1 MFCTKC
7 GAYVPDGQK
16 FCTSCGAPLDDGA
29 SANGSASAANS
40 AVGVGADPL
49 SYAPDIA
56 RQEYQTGVAQ
66 PAASQASRRA
76 ATGQAGQAAYGSP
89 SYQSDQGYGSQPY
102 ARQGSQ
108 AYAQQTYGHQ
118 GARQSSSAY
127 AQQGTSRQPA
137 YMPPVEVPGVNE
149 PKPAHGGKGGNG
161 KKTALIVAA
170 VVAAIVLGGGAGYYF
185 GVYQPQQ
192 AKIERQEKEAE
203 EDAIKHSKHPVRI
216 TASGSGWDTST
227 GASKLPVQV
236 TGTDVDGKN
245 VDQVFYVDSDGNG
258 IKLMQGKYTLKVAA
272 SPLGSNG
279 EIWDVPNIAVSV
291 KLGDALKKDEKLDL
305 RDDAKFELG
314 DPVNAVDVEPGDI
327 TTAQNYARDG
337 GCDSADDA
345 DALANLATSARNGAV
360 TSYNNA
366 VSAARKK
373 SLTYDGDVFT
383 FQVPDSWA
391 GNWDVQVDQGTYS
404 GVKNGLYVVYN
415 IYHDGVQVHSLELS
429 NHYNSAF
436 NVVGYTKNV
445 GKSTNLALGSYGA
458 LSGDS
463 DWEYIVNSI
472 HIK

>member
-7 GAYVPDGQK
+7 GAQVPEGQQ
-16 FCTSCGAPLDDGA
+16 FCTNCGAPLDSGTPASGA
-29 SANGSASAANS
+29 APAAGANAA
-40 AVGVGADPL
+40 ADPF

-66 PAASQASRRA
+66 QTGGADRIQSSAGHSAYGTRGYQ
-76 ATGQAGQAAYGSP
+76 TGQGYSPQPSGQSAN
-89 SYQSDQGYGSQPY
+89 
-102 ARQGSQ
+102 R
-108 AYAQQTYGHQ
+108 AYAQQPT
-118 GARQSSSAY
+118 
-127 AQQGTSRQPA
+127 
-137 YMPPVEVPGVNE
+137 YMPSLEVPGVNE
-149 PKPAHGGKGGNG
+149 PKRSCNGGGGK
-161 KKTALIVAA
+161 KAALIVAG
-170 VVAAIVLGGGAGYYF
+170 VVAAIALGGGAGYYF

-192 AKIERQEKEAE
+192 ARIEQQKKEAE

-216 TASGSGWDTST
+216 AASGSGWDTST
-227 GASKLPVQV
+227 GASRLPVQV
-236 TGTDVDGKN
+236 TGTDIDGKN

-258 IKLMQGKYTLKVAA
+258 IKLTQGNYTLKVAA

-279 EIWDVPNIAVSV
+279 EIWDVPNIAVSI

-327 TTAQNYARDG
+327 TSAQNYARDG

-404 GVKNGLYVVYN
+404 GIANGLWVNYN
-415 IYHDGVQVHSLELS
+415 IYHDGAHEYTLNLS
-429 NHYNSAF
+429 NHYSSALHVIG
-436 NVVGYTKNV
+436 NTKNV
-445 GKSTNLALGSYGA
+445 GKSEHLALGYYDSP
-458 LSGDS
+458 SGDS
-463 DWEYIVNSI
+463 DWEYILNSI